1 MITVRGR
8 ELIIPESERQIG
20 TPYDSNSEV
29 RQIRISRLTAGGVDI
44 SYLDFRLDLR
54 YGNEKKDTALLDKEI
69 SDAEIILTWTVGKNS
84 VKEVGTVWIAVR
96 GSDDFGTVKW
106 ATNQG
111 YVYVGQT
118 IDTPSEENL
127 PLTELEELEKRIDQK
142 MEGLDADEKGREEAE
157 KKRVEAENIRVE
169 NENQR
174 LNNEAEWQK
183 QGEKAVKAAETAT
196 QAATTASQKA
206 EEASSSAAEA
216 SGNAST
222 ASAAAITATQ
232 KAGEASN
239 SASSAEKGATTATQ
253 RANAASNSAAKA
265 AESASTAS
273 QKAGEASSSAIA
285 AEESASTASTAAT
298 TATQK
303 ATAAANSA
311 RDAAASADKAAQ
323 AAGFDGSAT
332 TVSVIDTQDL
342 TGVGKGKKSTVQA
355 LLDKIAQK
363 LVEKMVTSDTF
374 QTVLGKYLVNN
385 GLTTEA
391 GKFGLDAAFGK
402 NLQDQITQQNSNLGD
417 TGSRLESLSS
427 DLNTVKTNVDPVK
440 SSYID
445 NADTNILNRINLV
458 VWDPDT
464 ASTPYKTG
472 NTVYGNG
479 FCITYSTGD
488 QWLCQLAMAVGDP
501 NLFTRYKRLG
511 TWSGWT
517 TIGTSSSV

>member
-1 MITVRGR
+1 MIAVRGR
-8 ELIIPESERQIG
+8 ELIIPEVERQIG
-20 TPYDSNSEV
+20 TQYDRNSEV
-29 RQIRISRLTAGGVDI
+29 RQIRIGRLTAGGVDI
-44 SYLDFRLDLR
+44 SHLDFRLDLR
-54 YGNEKKDTALLDKEI
+54 YGNDKKDTALLEKEI
-69 SDAEIILTWTVGKNS
+69 TEEYVILTWAIGPAS
-84 VKEVGTVWIAVR
+84 VAQTGTVWVAVR
-96 GSDDFGTVKW
+96 GTDDFGTVKW

-169 NENQR
+169 NENKR

-253 RANAASNSAAKA
+253 RANAASNSAAEA
-265 AESASTAS
+265 AGSASTAS

-311 RDAAASADKAAQ
+311 KDAAASADKAAQ

-332 TVSVIDTQDL
+332 TVSVIDAQDL
-342 TGVGKGKKSTVQA
+342 TGVGKGKKSTVQV

-363 LVEKMVTSDTF
+363 LVEKVVTSDTF
-374 QTVLGKYLVNN
+374 QTTLAKYLVNN
-385 GLTTEA
+385 GLTTEV
-391 GKFGLDAAFGK
+391 GKFGLDAAYGK
-402 NLQDQITQQNSNLGD
+402 SLTDQLTQLNSNFNTNSITIHNNGWQSDIDLNSIDGNGIYFLSTNISNSPLGNSLWAVMIQIQRYNRDTIRQIVLGDQIYYRKHQNSAW
-417 TGSRLESLSS
+417 GS
-427 DLNTVKTNVDPVK
+427 
-440 SSYID
+440 
-445 NADTNILNRINLV
+445 
-458 VWDPDT
+458 W
-464 ASTPYKTG
+464 
-472 NTVYGNG
+472 
-479 FCITYSTGD
+479 
-488 QWLCQLAMAVGDP
+488 
-501 NLFTRYKRLG
+501 G
-511 TWSGWT
+511 TW
-517 TIGTSSSV
+517 